1 MASTAIGTS
10 PWPVIT
16 MTGSS
21 GSTPCESRSSS
32 SPSIPSIFR
41 SVTRMPG
48 KSVVNRFSAVAAWS
62 CTSVS
67 SPARPSHCVTAS
79 RIDASSSTKTTG
91 PYSGMDRVLDLERL
105 PHMARKRNGQLSPAV
120 GAVGG
125 LYPAAKVLHDA
136 VGNGKTQ
143 PKPLSYRLGGEEWI
157 EHAIDLVGRDAMAVV
172 SDNDR
177 HAVTRCANGQANARV
192 VAFDHCI
199 ERVAQEIE
207 HHLLELNRLSH
218 DPDVRGD
225 IPLDTHSGCPDLRLE
240 QKQGA
245 LDGALDQDRFGVT
258 GFALARE
265 CLQVAGDARHAF
277 GQVSDE
283 IEVARHLNKIAPL
296 HKDPGAGHEGADR
309 RQRLVDLVR
318 DRRRHLPERGEF
330 AGLHQLVLGFAQTHL
345 SPASLLDLGL
355 QRSIGFAQFVGAL
368 RHLPLELGAGF
379 ASRDIGT
386 VTLHHVE
393 RQDDDEGGQAAAD
406 DGAVALILVHRR

>member
-21 GSTPCESRSSS
+21 GSTPCDSRSSS

-91 PYSGMDRVLDLERL
+91 PYSGMDLALDLERL
-105 PHMARKRNGQLSPAV
+105 PHMARKRNGQLSPAF

-125 LYPAAKVLHDA
+125 LYTAAKVLHDA

-143 PKPLSYRLGGEEWI
+143 PKPLSYRLGGEERI
-157 EHAIDLVGRDAMAVV
+157 EDASDLVGRDAVASVC
-172 SDNDR
+172 DHDR
-177 HAVTRCANGQANARV
+177 HAVARCANGQANVRV
-192 VAFDHCI
+192 VAFGHCI

-207 HHLLELNRLSH
+207 HHLLELNRMSH
-218 DPDVRGD
+218 DPELRGD
-225 IPLDTHSGCPDLRLE
+225 ILLDSHTGCPDLRLE

-245 LDGALDQDRFGVT
+245 FDRALDQDRFGVA
-258 GFALARE
+258 GLALARE
-265 CLQVAGDARHAF
+265 CLQVDGDERHAF
-277 GQVSDE
+277 GQAGAEVEDE
-283 IEVARHLNKIAPL
+283 
-296 HKDPGAGHEGADR
+296 R
-309 RQRLVDLVR
+309 R
-318 DRRRHLPERGEF
+318 
-330 AGLHQLVLGFAQTHL
+330 
-345 SPASLLDLGL
+345 
-355 QRSIGFAQFVGAL
+355 
-368 RHLPLELGAGF
+368 
-379 ASRDIGT
+379 
-386 VTLHHVE
+386 
-393 RQDDDEGGQAAAD
+393 
-406 DGAVALILVHRR
+406 VHRVE